1 MLSAEPL
8 AGVCVI
14 STFPERRRWGSKE
27 RDAGGS
33 AHQVQEELA
42 HQKEREQHGQSKSA
56 HLEQQ
61 HHANIQQRQK
71 NEHLTMLRGVRCR
84 LIRCSGGAPEAI

>member
-1 MLSAEPL
+1 VLSAEPL

-27 RDAGGS
+27 RAQRDAGGS

-56 HLEQQ
+56 HLEQH
-61 HHANIQQRQK
+61 HHANIQQRK
-71 NEHLTMLRGVRCR
+71 KTEH
-84 LIRCSGGAPEAI
+84 

>member
-1 MLSAEPL
+1 VLSAELL

-27 RDAGGS
+27 RAQRDEGGS

-56 HLEQQ
+56 HLEQH
-61 HHANIQQRQK
+61 HHANIQQRK
-71 NEHLTMLRGVRCR
+71 KTEH
-84 LIRCSGGAPEAI
+84 